1 MSSHRLPH
9 VDRQQMVLRLLDEME
24 ADGGLSLSTL
34 GAGPLAA
41 AAISVKHGGLGFSLT
56 DCAVLQRELAMRSP
70 SLAIAFNMH
79 TLTVGL
85 MADHWRRHR
94 DTSWMMLEGL
104 AATPSVGET
113 GPRSITQVQVD
124 YSC

>member
-1 MSSHRLPH
+1 
-9 VDRQQMVLRLLDEME
+9 MVLQLLDEME

-70 SLAIAFNMH
+70 SPSTCIRSRSVSWLITGVDIAI
-79 TLTVGL
+79 LVL
-85 MADHWRRHR
+85 V
-94 DTSWMMLEGL
+94 E
-104 AATPSVGET
+104 PT
-113 GPRSITQVQVD
+113 GRQER
-124 YSC
+124 

>member
-1 MSSHRLPH
+1 
-9 VDRQQMVLRLLDEME
+9 MVLQLLDEME

-70 SLAIAFNMH
+70 S
-79 TLTVGL
+79 
-85 MADHWRRHR
+85 
-94 DTSWMMLEGL
+94 
-104 AATPSVGET
+104 PSVGET
-113 GPRSITQVQVD
+113 EPRSITQVSVD
-124 YSC
+124 YSFEWFACSEMVKIGDESIEH